1 MPFNLAMISE
11 KGYAID
17 ISSTKEY
24 AGRQG
29 KTDFFQGTLGS
40 KDIRRASAALGKSGS
55 MGERMKK
62 KINAYVGLEIARNF
76 AEGKDSNG
84 REWEKLSESTIRKK
98 TKADF
103 RDTRVVVLSKDKSK
117 KARMRLDRLK
127 ANIEP
132 VGGKFVV
139 PLVETGNLFKSVTT
153 PVTRTID
160 RGGATSGDRFKVAG
174 TGGVG
179 LVVSERQKFVN
190 FSPTPKG
197 KNWDMKFEVHN
208 KPVGSSTSTGKSS
221 VPGREFFYVSDSVL
235 EFTALLI
242 GMARLVGTKQL
253 KKGTT
258 EESTPFFSVGKR
270 DFRPRTTRGQSGGRY
285 KGEGGRT
292 PGRGGRVEFTR
303 LDFVHW
309 VKNGSRKF
317 NAKHLGLNLNEKDE
331 TRLLDYFDV
340 ETMKILDDS
349 RIFAFMKAADA
360 VSAARAVGKKNR
372 GKGNAR
378 LKKAV
383 KA

>member
-55 MGERMKK
+55 MGDRMKK

-84 REWEKLSESTIRKK
+84 RKWAPLKESTIRKK

-160 RGGATSGDRFKVAG
+160 RGGATSGDR
-174 TGGVG
+174 
-179 LVVSERQKFVN
+179 
-190 FSPTPKG
+190 
-197 KNWDMKFEVHN
+197 
-208 KPVGSSTSTGKSS
+208 
-221 VPGREFFYVSDSVL
+221 
-235 EFTALLI
+235 
-242 GMARLVGTKQL
+242 
-253 KKGTT
+253 
-258 EESTPFFSVGKR
+258 
-270 DFRPRTTRGQSGGRY
+270 
-285 KGEGGRT
+285 
-292 PGRGGRVEFTR
+292 
-303 LDFVHW
+303 
-309 VKNGSRKF
+309 
-317 NAKHLGLNLNEKDE
+317 
-331 TRLLDYFDV
+331 
-340 ETMKILDDS
+340 
-349 RIFAFMKAADA
+349 
-360 VSAARAVGKKNR
+360 
-372 GKGNAR
+372 
-378 LKKAV
+378 
-383 KA
+383 

>member
-24 AGRQG
+24 AGREG
-29 KTDFFQGTLGS
+29 RTDFFQGTLGS

-62 KINAYVGLEIARNF
+62 KINAYVGLEVARNF

-84 REWEKLSESTIRKK
+84 RKWAPLKESTIRKK

-117 KARMRLDRLK
+117 KARLRLDRLRT
-127 ANIEP
+127 NIEP

-160 RGGATSGDRFKVAG
+160 RGGAKSGDRFKVAG

-197 KNWDMKFEVHN
+197 KNWDKKFETHN
-208 KPVGSSTSTGKSS
+208 KPTTQSDVATRI
-221 VPGREFFYVSDSVL
+221 PGREFFYVSDSVL

-258 EESTPFFSVGKR
+258 EESTPFFSVGKN

-331 TRLLDYFDV
+331 TKLLDYFDF

-372 GKGNAR
+372 GKGNAH
-378 LKKAV
+378 LKKVV